1 MARIRLLFAEKLQ
14 RGFSFLAPSRVGLD
28 VDEEI
33 LEVATT
39 TMIPDD
45 VKEGYFT
52 VFAAKGEETER
63 FVIELGLLANP
74 EFLRLLEEA
83 GEEFGFKQKGALTVP
98 CRPREL
104 HRIILQDRCEIFTS
118 AGA

>member
-1 MARIRLLFAEKLQ
+1 MARIRRLFVEKLHK
-14 RGFSFLAPSRVGLD
+14 GFSFLAPTRVGLD

-33 LEVATT
+33 LEVTK

-45 VKEGYFT
+45 VKEGHFT
-52 VFAAKGEETER
+52 VFMVKGEEAER
-63 FVIELGLLANP
+63 FVIELGLLTNP

-83 GEEFGFKQKGALTVP
+83 EEEFGFKQKGALTVP
-98 CRPREL
+98 CRPQEL
-104 HRIILQDRCEIFTS
+104 HRIILQDWCEIFTS